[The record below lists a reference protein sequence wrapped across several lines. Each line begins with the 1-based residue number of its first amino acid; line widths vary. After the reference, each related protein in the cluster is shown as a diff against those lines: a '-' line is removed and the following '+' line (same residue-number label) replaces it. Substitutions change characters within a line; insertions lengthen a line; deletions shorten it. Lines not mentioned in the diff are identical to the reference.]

1 MVPPRCP
8 KPDEVTLLGSV
19 FVAAGSMTSRL
30 SSHAG
35 LETFEPSNLFNTF
48 LAYRLVLVRHN
59 VTLRLLDKDPVF
71 RSDASPKRPE
81 RSLSQA
87 RVRVQN
93 SQVLCKSAK
102 SDRRLQ
108 AWPQGGEIRA

>member
-8 KPDEVTLLGSV
+8 KPDEVALLGSV
-19 FVAAGSMTSRL
+19 FVAAGSMTARF

-35 LETFEPSNLFNTF
+35 LESLSQATYNTF
-48 LAYRLVLVRHN
+48 LAYELLVRHN
-59 VTLRLLDKDPVF
+59 DTLRWLDKEPVF

-81 RSLSQA
+81 RSLTQA

-102 SDRRLQ
+102 YDRRLQ
-108 AWPQGGEIRA
+108 AWHQGGEVRT